1 MVLSPPRMHKNNY
14 LLLLHYVFSHVET
27 NQNLISL
34 LPHTHRARV
43 KEKAKAKGKWIQ
55 PQVHRQGSLMCLLLI
70 RRARV
75 KVKVK
80 AKGKWIQP
88 LMSARYQVWF
98 LRPLRFLLRYR
109 QSAMRQQSVRHRV
122 KYLQYPCFHPS
133 ARHHLI
139 FHLQQR

>member
-43 KEKAKAKGKWIQ
+43 KEKAKAKEKWIQ

-75 KVKVK
+75 KVK
-80 AKGKWIQP
+80 AKGK
-88 LMSARYQVWF
+88 
-98 LRPLRFLLRYR
+98 
-109 QSAMRQQSVRHRV
+109 
-122 KYLQYPCFHPS
+122 
-133 ARHHLI
+133 
-139 FHLQQR
+139 